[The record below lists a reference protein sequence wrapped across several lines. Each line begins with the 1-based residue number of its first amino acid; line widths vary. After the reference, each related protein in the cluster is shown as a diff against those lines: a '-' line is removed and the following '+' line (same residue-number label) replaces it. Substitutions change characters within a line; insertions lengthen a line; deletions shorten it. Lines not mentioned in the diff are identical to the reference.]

1 MIEKRIEGRGRKGHK
16 RDFEL
21 VQMPRSK
28 DVSQN
33 KTAKS
38 SRKSNSIV

>member
-1 MIEKRIEGRGRKGHK
+1 MIRKRSEWKERKGHK
-16 RDFEL
+16 RNFEI
-21 VQMPRSK
+21 VQMSRSK

-38 SRKSNSIV
+38 SRKSNSKV

>member
-1 MIEKRIEGRGRKGHK
+1 MIEKRIEWRRRKGHK

-21 VQMPRSK
+21 AQTPRSK
-28 DVSQN
+28 DLSQN